1 MLTILERS
9 TQNLVMERSTQKQVD
24 VPDGWLS
31 VDVYGEADGPA
42 IVVIPGVMA
51 DAQGWAAVA
60 QHLTGWQTVAVV
72 NRRGRHP
79 SGPLTREYG
88 LHTEVRDAEAVLREF
103 GDVRTVFGW
112 SYGGLIA
119 LHLANKVAVPQVI
132 AYEPIMA
139 PFGAAALPDLRSAH
153 TAGDLDRSV
162 EVALAQVA
170 GTPGEVIES
179 LNLTMRFGPVSET
192 SAPRFTARR
201 SQSTMRRCRT
211 NSPRRQD
218 ESTSSSVS
226 TTVGRRP
233 TERRSRTSAVALRE
247 GSCTSWPG
255 RLTWPIW
262 KLPSGSRSW
271 SVNYASQRRNTNQP
285 RRSWLPPMR
294 MRSARRHQDGN
305 AGHGDAP

>member
-139 PFGAAALPDLRSAH
+139 LRGSGLAGSQECPHRRRSRPQCRSRARAGRRHSRRSHRIAESDHALWAGLR
-153 TAGDLDRSV
+153 DV
-162 EVALAQVA
+162 
-170 GTPGEVIES
+170 
-179 LNLTMRFGPVSET
+179 
-192 SAPRFTARR
+192 SAPIYRET
-201 SQSTMRRCRT
+201 QSI
-211 NSPRRQD
+211 NDAPVPD
-218 ESTSSSVS
+218 EFAEKAGRIDSSSVS